1 MLKFILVIMGQTHS
15 DQKTLNNYNTLIG
28 QLVNSNTKESVQHT
42 LMQYKWQNSQ
52 NKILPD
58 FMSDLIAILSLLF
71 MVAVIIYL
79 KVKIGNLT
87 KQFNEAKKENQRSSD
102 KWDKNIVSICKETN
116 KNNLYQI
123 NFYKSIY

>member
-79 KVKIGNLT
+79 KVKIVNLT
-87 KQFNEAKKENQRSSD
+87 KQFNEAKKG
-102 KWDKNIVSICKETN
+102 
-116 KNNLYQI
+116 
-123 NFYKSIY
+123 KSKIFR